1 MAVKS
6 AKPKVAP
13 KHPPYLEL
21 VKEAVAAT
29 AKPRQGVSRIAI
41 SKYLA
46 TKYGKDLGSNSQSQV
61 RLALQKAVK
70 AGVLLPSK
78 GSFRLSPAAKKPP
91 KVKKPKVKKA
101 KKPKAKKAK
110 KPKAKKAK
118 KPKAKKAK
126 KPKVKKASKPKSKKP
141 AAAGKKVV
149 AKAKKA
155 SKPKKAATTAA
166 TPVPAQ

>member
-110 KPKAKKAK
+110 KPKAKKA
-118 KPKAKKAK
+118 
-126 KPKVKKASKPKSKKP
+126 SKPKSKKP